1 MVKQIAYSGPDA
13 SDTLIRDPFVESLA
27 GAGEMRPRV
36 LEKDWARTALGPIA
50 DWPHSLKTAAALV
63 LNSPVPIV
71 MLWGPDGIMIYNDA
85 YSVFAGGRHPD
96 LLGSPVLAGWPEM
109 ADFNR
114 RVMAV
119 GLSGGTLSF
128 RDEHLVL
135 HRNDVPEDVWL
146 NLDYSP
152 IRDET
157 GKPAGVL
164 AILLETTQRVVA
176 EQQVRNQKESLRLLN
191 DELEQRV
198 VERTGEL
205 AKAYRDL
212 EWRDRKIRRLV
223 DANIVGV
230 FVGNLDDG
238 RILEV
243 NDAFL
248 NMLGYSREDLA
259 LLRWT
264 DLTPP
269 DWQAARQR
277 AIAQLAKRGVS
288 DLYEKEYV
296 RKDGSRVPVLVAAAA
311 IEGTKGETVAFVL
324 DLTERKRA
332 EAAQTRAQ
340 AELQQARD
348 ALAHRQRVNLLGEVA
363 ASLAHEIKQPI
374 AAAQIDATVCVRAL
388 THDRVN
394 LEAAREAASR
404 LVKEAMM
411 ADEIIQRTT
420 ALYRKEALRRGPVNV
435 NELIRE
441 MALLLQQEASACAVS
456 IRAEIAEG
464 IPDIMA
470 DRVQL
475 QQVLMN
481 LMLNAID
488 AMKDGGGDL
497 TIASQMSADHELLI
511 SVSDTGIGLPSENPE
526 QIFESFV
533 TTKPHGTGM
542 GLAISRSIVEAH
554 GGRLW
559 AMANSLRGATFLFTL
574 PSEAGSS
581 LGEGHRFHAI

>member
-13 SDTLIRDPFVESLA
+13 SDTPIRDPLFESLA
-27 GAGEMRPRV
+27 GAGEMGPRM

-85 YSVFAGGRHPD
+85 YSVFAAGRHPD
-96 LLGSPVLAGWPEM
+96 LLGSPVLTGWPEV

-114 RVMAV
+114 RAMAV

-164 AILLETTQRVVA
+164 AIVVETTQRVVA
-176 EQQVRNQKESLRLLN
+176 EQQVRDQRESLRWLN
-191 DELEQRV
+191 EELEQRV
-198 VERTGEL
+198 AERTGAL
-205 AKAYRDL
+205 MKAYRDL

-238 RILEV
+238 QIIEV
-243 NDAFL
+243 NDALL
-248 NMLGYSREDLA
+248 NMVGYSREDLA

-277 AIAQLAKRGVS
+277 AMAQLAKHGVC

-324 DLTERKRA
+324 DLNERKRA

-348 ALAHRQRVNLLGEVA
+348 ALAHRQLVNLLGEVA

-374 AAAQIDATVCVRAL
+374 AAAQIDAKVCVRAL

-420 ALYRKEALRRGPVNV
+420 ALYKKEALRRGPVNV

-441 MALLLQQEASACAVS
+441 MALLLQQEAGACAVS
-456 IRAEIAEG
+456 IRPEIAEG
-464 IPDIMA
+464 VPDIMA

-497 TIASQMSADHELLI
+497 TITSLGSEGHELLI
-511 SVSDTGIGLPSENPE
+511 SVSDTGIGLPTENPH

-533 TTKPHGTGM
+533 TTKRDGTGM
-542 GLAISRSIVEAH
+542 GLPISKSIVESH

-559 AMANSLRGATFLFTL
+559 AVANTGPGATFLFTL
-574 PSEAGSS
+574 LADAGGP
-581 LGEGHRFHAI
+581 LE